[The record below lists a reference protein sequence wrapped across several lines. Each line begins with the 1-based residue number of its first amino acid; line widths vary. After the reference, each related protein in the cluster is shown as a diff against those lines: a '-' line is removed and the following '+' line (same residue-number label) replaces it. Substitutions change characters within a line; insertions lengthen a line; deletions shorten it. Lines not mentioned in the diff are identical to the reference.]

1 MVEAESGMFGDMFLQ
16 ALEEETQTFEFTSD
30 LGTILL

>member
-16 ALEEETQTFEFTSD
+16 AVEEETQTFEFCCD
-30 LGTILL
+30 KGTISL